1 MNTIAMKTM
10 KAISRVTAYFM
21 IAVWVIYS
29 VCFSYLH
36 LPEIKMLIAGR
47 GQATLTD
54 FCFEYLLYLFFVSI
68 PACFIVVTI
77 CWCWHKRR
85 GE

>member
-36 LPEIKMLIAGR
+36 LPEIKLLVA
-47 GQATLTD
+47 GQATLTND
-54 FCFEYLLYLFFVSI
+54 FYFKYLLYLFLISV

-77 CWCWHKRR
+77 CWYKRR
-85 GE
+85 K